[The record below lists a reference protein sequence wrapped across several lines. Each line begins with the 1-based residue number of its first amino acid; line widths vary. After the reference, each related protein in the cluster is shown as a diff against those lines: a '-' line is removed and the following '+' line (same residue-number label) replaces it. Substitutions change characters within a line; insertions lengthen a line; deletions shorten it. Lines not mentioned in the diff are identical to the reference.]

1 MTDDTQD
8 QSGVQPQ
15 GESFGFAN
23 QSKSEKYNT
32 EFLVASL
39 EKDKQRT
46 KLIVLGVLVAVIG
59 LVAMLVALSGGEKE
73 SPKPKP
79 GEPPAAAAPAQPAE
93 H

>member
-8 QSGVQPQ
+8 QPEAQPQ

-23 QSKSEKYNT
+23 QQKSEKYNT

-46 KLIVLGVLVAVIG
+46 KLIVAGVLVAVVG

-73 SPKPKP
+73 GAKAKP
-79 GEPPAAAAPAQPAE
+79 EAPAAAAPAPAT